1 MRLLNS
7 QILLYYLE
15 HHFSGLFPA
24 VCSTEARISA
34 LHYIILI
41 RQVSSVQLILLFYF
55 LQELLKMLTKE
66 YRFSLIVPLLLICS
80 FDLPDSTIQIIRGV
94 PVFHATNVMPKLNQ
108 IKVYNKER
116 GEGNAV
122 KELSLT
128 LSHQMTWKKSRPPEE
143 VPAKFQHAW
152 HPQKTCFTL

>member
-15 HHFSGLFPA
+15 HHFWVLFPA
-24 VCSTEARISA
+24 VCSTEVCINA

-41 RQVSSVQLILLFYF
+41 RQVPEVQLILFFDF

-66 YRFSLIVPLLLICS
+66 YRFSLIFPLLLICS

-94 PVFHATNVMPKLNQ
+94 PVFHATNVMPKFNQ
-108 IKVYNKER
+108 AKLFKMWGKR
-116 GEGNAV
+116 GSTF
-122 KELSLT
+122 KELFLT
-128 LSHQMTWKKSRPPEE
+128 LSLQMVLGKADPKKMHLMVS
-143 VPAKFQHAW
+143 H
-152 HPQKTCFTL
+152 

>member
-15 HHFSGLFPA
+15 HHFSVLFPA
-24 VCSTEARISA
+24 VCSTEVCINA

-41 RQVSSVQLILLFYF
+41 RQGSEVQLILLFDF
-55 LQELLKMLTKE
+55 LRELLKMLTKE
-66 YRFSLIVPLLLICS
+66 YRFSLIFPLLLICS

-108 IKVYNKER
+108 TKVFKKWG
-116 GEGNAV
+116 GEEGTPF
-122 KELSLT
+122 KELFLT
-128 LSHQMTWKKSRPPEE
+128 LSHRGLRKAGLEKMD
-143 VPAKFQHAW
+143 QH
-152 HPQKTCFTL
+152 H